1 MPVFDYSFDV
11 AAPVEAVAAFH
22 EDTRVL
28 RRLTPAYVQIHRFDP
43 LADGAVAE
51 FTVWF
56 GPIPIRWR
64 AVHRDVGP
72 NGFTD
77 IQDDGPLAAWVHTH
91 RFEATGSQTSR
102 VVEHI
107 EYEYERGLRGV
118 FGRLFFGPP
127 ALAALFWYRSW
138 RTRRAVA
145 VSG

>member
-1 MPVFDYSFDV
+1 MPTFDYTFEV

-28 RRLTPAYVQIHRFDP
+28 RRLTPAYVKIHRFDP

-56 GPIPIRWR
+56 GPIPIKWR

-77 IQDDGPLAAWVHTH
+77 VQDEGPLASWVHTH
-91 RFEATGSQTSR
+91 RFEAIDDSSTR
-102 VVEHI
+102 VI
-107 EYEYERGLRGV
+107 ERIDYQYESGWKGIV
-118 FGRLFFGPP
+118 GRLFFGPL
-127 ALAALFWYRSW
+127 ALYALFTYRAW
-138 RTRRAVA
+138 RTRRGVK
-145 VSG
+145 G

>member
-1 MPVFDYSFDV
+1 MPTFDYAFEVD
-11 AAPVEAVAAFH
+11 APVEAVAAFH

-28 RRLTPAYVQIHRFDP
+28 RRLTPAYVRIHRFDP

-64 AVHRDVGP
+64 ALHRDVGP

-77 IQDDGPLAAWVHTH
+77 IQDEGPLESWAHTH
-91 RFEATGSQTSR
+91 RFTATDTSTTR
-102 VVEHI
+102 VTEHI
-107 EYEYERGLRGV
+107 EYEYASGWDGV

-127 ALAALFWYRSW
+127 ALRILFAYRSW
-138 RTRRAVA
+138 RTRRAL
-145 VSG
+145 SG